1 MQDVW
6 EFKDPQHAQY
16 PTEKNLQMLETIV
29 AASSNTDSIV
39 LDFFCGSGTTLMA
52 TANLGR
58 KWIGIDNSEIAITKC
73 KERVQDIQYCFH
85 Q

>member
-29 AASSNTDSIV
+29 VASSNIDSIV
-39 LDFFCGSGTTLMA
+39 LDFFCGSGTTLLA
-52 TANLGR
+52 ADNLGR